1 VASAKKR
8 VMTNN
13 MNEMG
18 SRKRGNSLKNRQG
31 ILETI
36 STTIVPTP
44 RNDTCLMRGAKK
56 FPDLYA
62 KLLPAENTS
71 TMEMM
76 QRKKYTTQMVGS
88 PLNIFEEIAILGKEK
103 GEGESGGVRVEGL
116 RILKLSCQLVPVN
129 LFTKA

>member
-8 VMTNN
+8 VMNNN
-13 MNEMG
+13 MSDMG
-18 SRKRGNSLKNRQG
+18 NRKRGNSLKNRQG

-103 GEGESGGVRVEGL
+103 GERKGEMRKE
-116 RILKLSCQLVPVN
+116 K
-129 LFTKA
+129 

>member
-1 VASAKKR
+1 MGPSSNHREPSLVASAKKR

-18 SRKRGNSLKNRQG
+18 SRNRGNSLKNRQG

-71 TMEMM
+71 KMEMM

-88 PLNIFEEIAILGKEK
+88 PLNIFDEIAILGKEK
-103 GEGESGGVRVEGL
+103 GEGESGGVRVE
-116 RILKLSCQLVPVN
+116 R
-129 LFTKA
+129 

>member
-8 VMTNN
+8 VMNNN
-13 MNEMG
+13 MSDMG
-18 SRKRGNSLKNRQG
+18 NRKRGNSLKNRQG

>member
-18 SRKRGNSLKNRQG
+18 SRNRGNSLKNRQG